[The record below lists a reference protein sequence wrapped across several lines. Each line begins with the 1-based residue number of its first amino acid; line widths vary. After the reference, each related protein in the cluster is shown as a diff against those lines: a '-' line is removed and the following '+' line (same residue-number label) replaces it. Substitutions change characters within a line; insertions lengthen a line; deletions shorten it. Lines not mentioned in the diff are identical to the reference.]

1 MWRFVLKEN
10 IQRFRALLAQGAPGP
25 ESQKLRQLL
34 KDAEAEL
41 EELEQASTPDKARGD
56 TSLSFFAERIVEE
69 AMNLQE
75 AQFSSLQIF
84 DETREHLIILAQRNF
99 RAPFLHHLAQM
110 RPGDGSACGR
120 SLENDAPAVIE
131 DVNGDPAFEPHLQA
145 AREAG
150 FEAVQATPVRDAS
163 GTLIAVLSTYFS
175 GPRRFS
181 EDDLYRMNTFVDS
194 IGINL
199 EKHLRR

>member
-10 IQRFRALLAQGAPGP
+10 IRRLSTLVAQATSAREREELG
-25 ESQKLRQLL
+25 RLL
-34 KDAEAEL
+34 KDCETEL
-41 EELEQASTPDKARGD
+41 EELEEASTTQEAAADA
-56 TSLSFFAERIVEE
+56 SLRFLAERIVDE
-69 AMNLQE
+69 AVKLYG

-84 DETREHLIILAQRNF
+84 DESREHLLILAQRNF
-99 RAPFLHHLAQM
+99 RAPFLHYLAQM

-120 SLENDAPAVIE
+120 CLSDNAPATIE
-131 DVNGDPAFEPHLQA
+131 DVHSDPEFEPHREA

-150 FEAVQATPVRDAS
+150 FEAVHATPVRD
-163 GTLIAVLSTYFS
+163 GTGNLIAVLSTYFGAPKS
-175 GPRRFS
+175 FS
-181 EDDLYRMNTFVDS
+181 EDDLYRMTYFADS